1 MLFMGTKRFP
11 QENSFFSYLNSASE
25 SLYTCITPLGFR
37 LLSID
42 ILYVSNPRF
51 LYLVYTGHSGSTN
64 AATTN
69 DDSWFYF
76 KIPLPSPRVSAAIA
90 RSATKAAS
98 AGLLEIE
105 AKVEMA
111 QRRAAAEAED
121 ILLGPTGAL
130 TRFSGR
136 MKPLK
141 EAWRHT
147 LHVH

>member
-1 MLFMGTKRFP
+1 
-11 QENSFFSYLNSASE
+11 
-25 SLYTCITPLGFR
+25 
-37 LLSID
+37 
-42 ILYVSNPRF
+42 
-51 LYLVYTGHSGSTN
+51 
-64 AATTN
+64 
-69 DDSWFYF
+69 
-76 KIPLPSPRVSAAIA
+76 VSAAIA

-147 LHVH
+147 LPVQWTLGFISFVFMLYA